1 LRKIFIVGASGFIGN
16 YLFKSF
22 ANGGWITK
30 GSYYQYFE
38 DGLSKIDI
46 TNKAEIARALVKE
59 LPEVVCLPAANPN
72 VEYCQE
78 HPEETEKVNVEG
90 AMNVA
95 LICKEIG
102 AKLVYFSSDYIFD
115 GTSGPYAEEDLPNP
129 ICVYGKQKLSSE
141 NIIRE
146 MLDNYLI
153 ARTTIVY
160 GWEKRG
166 KNFLERLLQS
176 LNSRKEIGVPVDQ
189 VGSPTYVENLID
201 MLFAL
206 VEKNAAGIFN
216 VCGKDHISRYAFAC
230 KAAEIFGLDAS
241 YLKPVTT
248 EKLGQKAPRPLKA
261 GMKTDKIEDAIHIK
275 PIGVIDGLIKMRE
288 RKCA

>member
-1 LRKIFIVGASGFIGN
+1 MV
-16 YLFKSF
+16 
-22 ANGGWITK
+22 K
-30 GSYYQYFE
+30 GSYYQYVE
-38 DGLSKIDI
+38 EGLSRIDI
-46 TNKAEIARALVKE
+46 TNKTEIARAVVKE
-59 LPEVVCLPAANPN
+59 LPEVICLSAANPD
-72 VEYCQE
+72 VEYCQG
-78 HPEETEKVNVEG
+78 HPEETENINVEG
-90 AMNVA
+90 TRNVA

-115 GTSGPYAEEDLPNP
+115 GTSGPYGEDDLPDP

-141 NIIRE
+141 NIIKD

-166 KNFLERLLQS
+166 KNFVERLLQS
-176 LNSRKEIGVPVDQ
+176 LNSRKEIRVPVDQ
-189 VGSPTYVENLID
+189 IGSPTYVENLID

-206 VEKNAAGIFN
+206 VEKNATGIFN
-216 VCGKDHISRYAFAC
+216 ICGRDCMSRYAFAC

-248 EKLGQKAPRPLKA
+248 EKLGQNAPRPLKA
-261 GMKTDKIEDAIHIK
+261 GMKTDKIERAIPIK
-275 PIGVIDGLIKMRE
+275 PVGIIKGLIKMRE
-288 RKCA
+288 CKCT

>member
-1 LRKIFIVGASGFIGN
+1 MKKIFIVGASGFIGN

-22 ANGGWITK
+22 ANRGWTAK
-30 GSYYQYFE
+30 GSYYQYPE
-38 DGLSKIDI
+38 DGFSKIDI
-46 TNKAEIARALVKE
+46 TNKTEIARVVVKE

-78 HPEETEKVNVEG
+78 HPKETEKVNVEG
-90 AMNVA
+90 TRNVA

-102 AKLVYFSSDYIFD
+102 ARLVYFSSDYIFD
-115 GTSGPYAEEDLPNP
+115 GTSGPYAEEDTPNP
-129 ICVYGKQKLSSE
+129 LCVYGKQKLSSE
-141 NIIRE
+141 NIIRD

-176 LNSRKEIGVPVDQ
+176 LKNRIEISVPVDQ
-189 VGSPTYVENLID
+189 IGSPTYVENLSD

-216 VCGKDHISRYAFAC
+216 ICGNDCISRYAFAC

-261 GMKTDKIEDAIHIK
+261 GMKTDKMEHAIHIK
-275 PIGVIDGLIKMRE
+275 PLGVIEGLIKMRE

>member
-1 LRKIFIVGASGFIGN
+1 MKKIFIVGASGFIGT

-22 ANGGWITK
+22 TNAGWIVK
-30 GSYYQYFE
+30 GSYYQHPE
-38 DGLSKIDI
+38 DGFSKIDI
-46 TNKAEIARALVKE
+46 TNKTEIARVVVKE

-90 AMNVA
+90 TRNVA
-95 LICKEIG
+95 LICKKIG

-115 GTSGPYAEEDLPNP
+115 GISGPYAEDDIPSP
-129 ICVYGKQKLSSE
+129 VCVYGKQKVSSE
-141 NIIRE
+141 NIIRD

-166 KNFLERLLQS
+166 KNFIERLLQS
-176 LNSRKEIGVPVDQ
+176 LKNKIEIRVPADQ
-189 VGSPTYVENLID
+189 IGSPTYVGNLTDI
-201 MLFAL
+201 LFAL

-216 VCGKDHISRYAFAC
+216 ICGKDYMNRYAFAC

-241 YLKPVTT
+241 YLKPVAT
-248 EKLGQKAPRPLKA
+248 EELGQKAPRPLKA
-261 GMKTDKIEDAIHIK
+261 GLRTNKVEQAVHIK
-275 PIGVIDGLIKMRE
+275 PVGVIEGLIKMRE
-288 RKCA
+288 SKCA